1 MSGGQDGGAVD
12 VVLDLPGC
20 LIADPHRAHP
30 AIAGE
35 RVDLLLLGDG
45 PSADPVHGLQAP
57 VLGARNEVDDVGQV
71 ALHRPRRAESVE
83 GVDHEVGVAQPAIAV
98 IPGAPGAGGLG
109 RTWDRRYLL
118 LRAVYF

>member
-57 VLGARNEVDDVGQV
+57 VLGARNEIDDVAQV
-71 ALHRPRRAESVE
+71 ALHRTRRTESVE
-83 GVDHEVGVAQPAIAV
+83 DVDHEEGCAQLAIP
-98 IPGAPGAGGLG
+98 ISPSTP
-109 RTWDRRYLL
+109 
-118 LRAVYF
+118 